1 MDKRKQI
8 DDEEEDGHFKSKNLK
23 AERKRRK
30 KLSDRQLELRSL
42 VPIITNARLD
52 FNQLNFAFHSHS

>member
-1 MDKRKQI
+1 MQPMDNN
-8 DDEEEDGHFKSKNLK
+8 DDSKFKSKNLK

-42 VPIITNARLD
+42 VPIITNAR
-52 FNQLNFAFHSHS
+52 NQKTFR